1 MFTRGNDAVD
11 ENEVRGMR
19 MLTIND
25 AEKLK
30 KIIICIWETFRSD
43 GWR

>member
-1 MFTRGNDAVD
+1 MFTRGNDAID

-19 MLTIND
+19 MLTTND

-30 KIIICIWETFRSD
+30 KIICIWGTFRSD

>member
-19 MLTIND
+19 MLTTND

-30 KIIICIWETFRSD
+30 KK
-43 GWR
+43 